1 MAHGHGLMSSPNFQ
15 YFSLHCSDMK
25 AIKLLNDQDVLVYDR
40 TRIKWNR
47 DLGSLRNFV
56 ENILGFT
63 GVWKSTGGKSK
74 QFTNSNS
81 NVIITWYP
89 GKLNSLTF
97 NGKNGEAVKKAL
109 VAIIDNDCAMNANS
123 SSDSSCYTITDTS
136 VDTETLSDFM
146 RTGLNLSE
154 TMNEVAKSSTVN
166 DGVLA
171 SDCSTLEE
179 LENFIDRSFKNM
191 GKLPPKA
198 IDGST
203 PSRKLYDSK
212 SDTLAE
218 RFETFKMEIESG
230 VLLLKAE
237 LSEQTQIIN
246 ACKQDICKLTNENLI
261 LKSRLR
267 ELEEKVFDN
276 NSIPC
281 CKGNAQT
288 AASNDDNSQSATVTV
303 SDSSTVTIRQSSN
316 NSTLSVNEQ
325 PIKHRENNQD
335 NFDLQSQI
343 SRVNQR
349 KKHSS
354 TGCDRL
360 LTKPKDGQLSGR
372 PTNQYV
378 VDQVFAVDS
387 LVTMKRTTNNPPPS
401 NNSSSCESDNSVAE
415 FLPTINA
422 LKEGQGINY
431 KNKESRQSVKP
442 SDCSNRN
449 KCKKPTQ
456 NTNIKSPFVY
466 HRTRHRQSPNLV
478 DWQNHLQLVYSRTRS
493 SAPMNHQLI
502 PKSYP
507 RPLMDIQCYPVKP
520 LPMKPRRKDQLN
532 WFRFY
537 Y

>member
-1 MAHGHGLMSSPNFQ
+1 MAHGHGLMSLPNFQ
-15 YFSLHCSDMK
+15 YFKLHCSDMK

-81 NVIITWYP
+81 DVIITWYP

-109 VAIIDNDCAMNANS
+109 VTIIDNDCAMNATS

-136 VDTETLSDFM
+136 IDTESPSDFM
-146 RTGLNLSE
+146 CTGLNLSE

-166 DGVLA
+166 DGDVTGSVDGVLA

-191 GKLPPKA
+191 GKLPPKS

-218 RFETFKMEIESG
+218 RFETLKMEIESG

-237 LSEQTQIIN
+237 LSEQTQITN
-246 ACKQDICKLTNENLI
+246 ACKQDIYKLTNENLF
-261 LKSRLR
+261 LKSRLN
-267 ELEEKVFDN
+267 ELDEKVFVN
-276 NSIPC
+276 KSIPC

-288 AASNDDNSQSATVTV
+288 AASNDDNLQSATVTV

-316 NSTLSVNEQ
+316 NPRLSVNEQ

-335 NFDLQSQI
+335 DFDLQSQI

-354 TGCDRL
+354 TGCDRPSSKL
-360 LTKPKDGQLSGR
+360 KASQLSER
-372 PTNQYV
+372 
-378 VDQVFAVDS
+378 
-387 LVTMKRTTNNPPPS
+387 
-401 NNSSSCESDNSVAE
+401 
-415 FLPTINA
+415 
-422 LKEGQGINY
+422 KERQGINY
-431 KNKESRQSVKP
+431 KNKETRQSVKP
-442 SDCSNRN
+442 SDSSNRN

-456 NTNIKSPFVY
+456 NTNIKSPFFC

-478 DWQNHLQLVYSRTRS
+478 EWQNHLQLVYSRTRS

-502 PKSYP
+502 PKLYP
-507 RPLMDIQCYPVKP
+507 RPLMDMQCYPVKP
-520 LPMKPRRKDQLN
+520 LPIKPRRKDQLN